1 MEIDLLLA
9 GVEQRARLHGRRE
22 SLRVVSGVTGAL
34 ADVLPLRASELLA
47 PHLPAELRV
56 RLDTRARTE
65 TPATCRAFL
74 GRVASILYVDQ
85 PTNAFLARVVLEHLN
100 ASLRVISPAAFAHLV
115 APDLRPLLLA
125 GRPPVA
131 RTAPRPATLTT
142 QLRVP
147 AIIPAQRTQLA

>member
-1 MEIDLLLA
+1 MDTEELLVA
-9 GVEQRARLHGRRE
+9 VEHRARLHGRRE

-34 ADVLPLRASELLA
+34 ADVLPARASELLA
-47 PHLPAELRV
+47 PHLPDELRT
-56 RLDTRARTE
+56 RLAARARTE

-85 PTNAFLARVVLEHLN
+85 PTDAFLARVVLEHLN

-115 APDLRPLLLA
+115 APDLRPLLRA
-125 GRPPVA
+125 GRPPVT
-131 RTAPRPATLTT
+131 RTAPRVTIRTT

-147 AIIPAQRTQLA
+147 AIIPAQRTQPA